1 MAKMVRETLN
11 GNKYAYNKRKYVAD
25 TDDILTHKNYFDNA
39 TST

>member
-11 GNKYAYNKRKYVAD
+11 ENKYVAD
-25 TDDILTHKNYFDNA
+25 TDDILTRKNNFDNA